1 MANLFQLQQDKT
13 KELMTENFFLPKTS
27 LAVFSGNFLYL
38 YHANNK
44 GSRTKPGGLGKKSG
58 KSVEEEGPVFDAA

>member
-1 MANLFQLQQDKT
+1 MVN
-13 KELMTENFFLPKTS
+13 
-27 LAVFSGNFLYL
+27 VFNRIAKDL
-38 YHANNK
+38 K